1 MDHRYN
7 AIYRGSAECAWSIQN
22 SRLHARE
29 PTVQGATQGCTKRS
43 HRLIAVLSST
53 GRRAY
58 SEGCLQTGNQVFK
71 GFHEVRVV
79 LQLVRVGRG
88 GNSIRDLHNM

>member
-1 MDHRYN
+1 MQ
-7 AIYRGSAECAWSIQN
+7 E
-22 SRLHARE
+22 SRLYRAPHRAA
-29 PTVQGATQGCTKRS
+29 QNS